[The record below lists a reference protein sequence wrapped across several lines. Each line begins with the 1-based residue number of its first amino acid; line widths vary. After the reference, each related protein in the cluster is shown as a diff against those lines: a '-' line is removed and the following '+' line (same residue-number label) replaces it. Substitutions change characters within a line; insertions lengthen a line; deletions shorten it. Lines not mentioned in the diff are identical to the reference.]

1 MNKLLIVFLL
11 VVLNSRATAKTE
23 EIDTLGKIF
32 QGVLANYPEIKSFS
46 VKLVFTEKKRHMM
59 WARPQ
64 IRSFFKKD
72 MEYVVFVSTDT
83 MYSGFID
90 TLSVDAILGWYA
102 HELGHVVDYERKSR
116 LNIFWM
122 GIQYLFS
129 PKGRARME
137 YRADKIAIEHGY
149 GCELLTSVNTS
160 KKHLPNW
167 KQKQVERFYLKSTQL
182 EELIKTCEQRKE

>member
-1 MNKLLIVFLL
+1 MRKLTIIFLL
-11 VVLNSRATAKTE
+11 VALNWRATAQTE
-23 EIDTLGKIF
+23 GTDTLGKMF
-32 QGVLANYPEIKSFS
+32 REVLANYPEIKSSS
-46 VKLVFTEKKRHMM
+46 VELVFTEKKRHMM
-59 WARPQ
+59 WARPR
-64 IRSFFKKD
+64 IGSFFKKD
-72 MEYVVFVSTDT
+72 MKYLVFVSTDT

-149 GCELLTSVNTS
+149 GCELLASVNTS

-167 KQKQVERFYLKSTQL
+167 KKKQVERFYLKSAQL
-182 EELIKTCEQRKE
+182 EELIKTCKQRKE